1 MSGLNLQDSEKH
13 PENIIWKKVVP
24 VINIVTLVISL
35 FIFLSIDSRLKSEY
49 SEFYTLM
56 FPHLIISF
64 LFFLSEWELS
74 KKFSNSTSKYD
85 TTLILLI
92 IYRNIIV
99 VAGVTPFIQ
108 LLAIVSYLTL
118 LIWLPWYFYV
128 ISLKNR

>member
-49 SEFYTLM
+49 SESYTLM

-64 LFFLSEWELS
+64 LFFSFYLNG
-74 KKFSNSTSKYD
+74 NS
-85 TTLILLI
+85 
-92 IYRNIIV
+92 R
-99 VAGVTPFIQ
+99 
-108 LLAIVSYLTL
+108 
-118 LIWLPWYFYV
+118 
-128 ISLKNR
+128 KNFRIPQANMTQH